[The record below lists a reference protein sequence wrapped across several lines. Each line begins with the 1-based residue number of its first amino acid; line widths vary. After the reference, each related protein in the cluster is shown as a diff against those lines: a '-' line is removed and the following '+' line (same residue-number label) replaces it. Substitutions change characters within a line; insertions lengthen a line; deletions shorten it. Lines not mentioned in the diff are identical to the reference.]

1 MDLSG
6 LLDILHTLPE
16 YRRLLEGIT
25 RGEAHR
31 EQPLG
36 LIRSARPFVAAALA
50 RDIAPQTGDRDR
62 PALIITARA
71 DRVHNLAEQ
80 LIAWCPDLRV
90 LTFPEPNALF
100 YEQIG
105 RAHV

>member
-62 PALIITARA
+62 PVLIITARA
-71 DRVHNLAEQ
+71 DRVDRKSTRLNSS
-80 LIAWCPDLRV
+80 
-90 LTFPEPNALF
+90 
-100 YEQIG
+100 
-105 RAHV
+105 HVKISYAVFCLKKKNTYL